1 MAKINNLIT
10 VAIDNKG
17 SAFHFYT
24 APEGNVDA
32 VEHQQVGFSAK
43 LFDDEFYVQLK
54 QALKDYAAAH
64 PSEGVQKVTMVLP
77 DEAVLTDIVT
87 IPTLRGFGQTK
98 KSLDATLSGIYRNFK
113 ELKFTAC
120 LLEQNKQN
128 STFMVAAVG
137 KSIITKISAACSENK
152 LLADVLTFAANTAV
166 CGAAALDP
174 KLKSENYL
182 LMDVKENHCR
192 FVFVGGGKALGFY
205 DLPFGMDLLR
215 QRKVVPQEE
224 LFDHSYARLV
234 VSTAKEKANSRKMF
248 TLDEQDKK
256 SAPQKPLREERLEK
270 IRSENLQMFGK
281 WALMLIADNRRL
293 TAFGKPDFICVNL
306 PGDNAEA
313 LAALNGQEGNDI
325 PFCALAADGR
335 GADAAGNLELF
346 GGLNPKN
353 IAVNKF

>member
-43 LFDDEFYVQLK
+43 LFDDDFYAQLK

-152 LLADVLTFAANTAV
+152 LLADVLTFASNTAV

-174 KLKSENYL
+174 RLKSENYL

-234 VSTAKEKANSRKMF
+234 VNMTREKINSGRMF
-248 TLDEQDKK
+248 TLDENAA
-256 SAPQKPLREERLEK
+256 APTEKMPRREQRREK
-270 IRSENLQMFGK
+270 VSGENFQMFVK

-293 TAFGKPDFICVNL
+293 TAFGKPGFVCVNL
-306 PGDNAEA
+306 PEGMEDV
-313 LAALNGQEGNDI
+313 LTALNEQEGSDI
-325 PFCALAADGR
+325 PFCRLAVDGR
-335 GADAAGNLELF
+335 GADAAANLELY
-346 GGLNPKN
+346 GGLNAKN